1 MKTSKL
7 ILIAVFSVFVITSV
21 AQNTQ
26 NGFFGMWTIAIDGG
40 SVGWLN
46 VNDDNGYL
54 DAELLWQGGSVLP
67 VANVYFEDENT
78 LVVTRSQERP
88 VDRNDENSRK
98 FVVTQTY
105 RFTRNGDK
113 AKGFAISPSRDR
125 MSVNKTSFNAWKL
138 PPVPPAP
145 KLSEVKYGEPIK
157 LFNGKNLDG
166 WRLINPRQT
175 NGFKVIDG
183 ALVNDPVQPEEGQHI
198 SYGNLRTE
206 GEFED
211 FNLKLEVNIPEHNNS
226 GVYLRGMYEIQVFDS
241 YGEPLDSHNMGA
253 LYSRITPSTN
263 AEKPAGEWQSLDI
276 TLCDRH
282 VTVILNGTTIIDNK
296 PAYGPTGGAII
307 ADVFK
312 PGPIYLQGDHGKVSY
327 RNLVLTP
334 IVK

>member
-1 MKTSKL
+1 MKSSKL
-7 ILIAVFSVFVITSV
+7 FLIVLFCLAVLTGG
-21 AQNTQ
+21 AQNSN
-26 NGFFGMWTIAIDGG
+26 NGFFGMWTIAIEDG

-54 DAELLWQGGSVLP
+54 DADLLWQGGSVLP
-67 VANVYFEDENT
+67 VDNVYFEDENT
-78 LVVTRSQERP
+78 LVITRSGERLAN
-88 VDRNDENSRK
+88 RNDKDGRK
-98 FVVTQTY
+98 FIVTQNF

-113 AKGFAISPSRDR
+113 AKGVAIFPSRDR
-125 MSVNKTSFNAWKL
+125 MNVTKVKFEAWKL
-138 PPVPPAP
+138 PAVPPAP
-145 KLSEVKYGEPIK
+145 DLSKVKYGQPVQ
-157 LFNGKNLDG
+157 LFNGKNIDG
-166 WRLINPRQT
+166 WRLINPDQT

-183 ALVNDPVQPEEGQHI
+183 ALVNDPVQEEGHHV
-198 SYGNLRTE
+198 SYGNLRTKD
-206 GEFED
+206 EFED

-241 YGEPLDSHNMGA
+241 YGQPLDSHNMGA

-263 AEKPAGEWQSLDI
+263 AEKPAGEWQTLDI
-276 TLCDRH
+276 TLCNRH
-282 VTVILNGTTIIDNK
+282 VTVILNGTKIIDNQ

-327 RNLVLTP
+327 RNIVLTP

>member
-1 MKTSKL
+1 MKSSKIFVTA
-7 ILIAVFSVFVITSV
+7 ILCITV
-21 AQNTQ
+21 LTGWAQNSK
-26 NGFFGMWTIAIDGG
+26 NGFFGMWTIAIENG
-40 SVGWLN
+40 SVGWLS
-46 VNDDNGYL
+46 VNDDKGYL
-54 DAELLWQGGSVLP
+54 DAELLWQGGSVVP

-88 VDRNDENSRK
+88 VNRDDEDGRK

-113 AKGFAISPSRDR
+113 ATGVAVFPSRDR
-125 MSVNKTSFNAWKL
+125 MSINKTKFEAWKL
-138 PPVPPAP
+138 PPVSATPD
-145 KLSEVKYGEPIK
+145 LSKVKYGKSVK

-166 WRLINPRQT
+166 WRLINPKQA

-183 ALVNDPVQPEEGQHI
+183 ALVNDPVQKEGEHI

-206 GEFED
+206 DEFED

-241 YGEPLDSHNMGA
+241 YGKPLDSHNMGA
-253 LYSRITPSTN
+253 LYSRVTPSVN
-263 AEKPAGEWQSLDI
+263 AEKPAGQWQTLDI

-282 VTVILNGTTIIDNK
+282 VTVVLNGTTIIDNQ

-327 RNLVLTP
+327 RNIVLTP